1 MTDRGDHTSEEEGG
15 LAIGDLLGALY
26 RRWWMIALFAFVV
39 TSIAVS
45 VALILPNEYEA
56 TATVQIDPR
65 KKTIVS
71 LDAVLPDIAGDT
83 PTIESQVEIIRSRVI
98 ALKVI
103 DALGLR
109 HDPEFGGVPLPA
121 LPAGQIA
128 APPTAEALAA
138 SEAAADSRRRIES
151 ATTTRSVMG
160 PDAAS
165 IGNDN
170 PERDVVATEF
180 GNRLKTLRVRN
191 SLVVEIN
198 FRSRDPVKEARIAN
212 TIAEVYIRDQIDM
225 KIKATGL
232 AAELL
237 GPRLDGLR
245 AKVSEAEHSVARF
258 KAEHGIVDTEG
269 QLLSEKQLA
278 RIMEQTVT
286 ARGGTAE
293 AKAKF
298 EQLRDHLRGGASRN
312 IGDVLTN
319 HTVTL
324 LKDQLV
330 KSTKREAELL
340 TRYGPRHPE
349 MAKVRAEIA
358 DIESQISR
366 ETDQIIANV
375 RREYEV
381 AVERERTLENNL
393 TQLKEQQS
401 VTKELAVKLRDL
413 EREADTSRR
422 VFETFLARYKQTVET
437 QELHLPDA
445 RIVEKADVPFK
456 PVAPKRKQ
464 IVLIGLVAGLGLGT
478 GLVLL
483 LEFLHI
489 GLARPED
496 AQALLGVPLLA
507 SVPMLKRQSDG
518 LTDPRLSLRIVLA
531 QPNGPFARAIAELRD
546 QLDRRRRDSRP
557 RVILVTASLPNE
569 GTTVTAANLALSLA
583 ARGDRTLLIDA
594 DLRRSRLTQQ
604 LGLEQAPGLIDAI
617 RCGHDFETVLLRDT
631 VSGMAIMP
639 AGQPGRF
646 PLAPQDALEAPGFA
660 HRLGRLKTHF
670 DTIVIDAPPLLPV
683 LDARILAGYADEILF
698 VAVWRKTPRDLI
710 RKAVRLLGSN
720 AALLSGVV
728 LNQVEQQTKPVVRE
742 RRTPSLSSAATRPQ
756 RRAA

>member
-1 MTDRGDHTSEEEGG
+1 MSDRGEHTGEDEGG

-26 RRWWMIALFAFVV
+26 RRWWVIALLTLAA
-39 TSIAVS
+39 TSIAVA
-45 VALILPNEYEA
+45 VALFLPNEYEA

-103 DALGLR
+103 DALDLR
-109 HDPEFGGVPLPA
+109 HDPEFGGVPVPA
-121 LPAGQIA
+121 LPVGQVA
-128 APPTAEALAA
+128 LPPSPEAVAA
-138 SEAAADSRRRIES
+138 SVAAAEDRRRIDS

-160 PDAAS
+160 PDADS
-165 IGNDN
+165 IGNDK
-170 PERDVVATEF
+170 PERDVVAAEF
-180 GNRLKTLRVRN
+180 GGRLKTLRVRN

-198 FRSRDPVKEARIAN
+198 FRSRDPVKAARIAN

-245 AKVSEAEHSVARF
+245 AKVAEAEHTVARF

-278 RIMEQTVT
+278 RLMEQTVA

-319 HTVTL
+319 HTVSM

-366 ETDQIIANV
+366 EADQIIANV
-375 RREYEV
+375 KREYQV
-381 AVERERTLENNL
+381 AVERERTLDANL
-393 TQLKEQQS
+393 DQLKDQQS
-401 VTKELAVKLRDL
+401 VTKELTVKLRDL

-456 PVAPKRKQ
+456 PVSPKRKQ
-464 IVLIGLVAGLGLGT
+464 IVLIGFVAGFGLGA

-483 LEFLHI
+483 LELLHI

-518 LTDPRLSLRIVLA
+518 LTDPRLSLRIILA
-531 QPNGPFARAIAELRD
+531 QPNGPFARAIAGLRD
-546 QLDRRRRDSRP
+546 RLDRQRSDSGP

-569 GTTVTAANLALSLA
+569 GTTVTAANLALALA
-583 ARGDRTLLIDA
+583 GRGDRTLLIDA

-617 RCGHDFETVLLRDT
+617 GSGQDFETVILTDT
-631 VSGMAIMP
+631 VSGLAVMP
-639 AGQPGRF
+639 AGNPGRF
-646 PLAPQDALEAPGFA
+646 PLAPQDALEAPGFG
-660 HRLGRLKTHF
+660 HRLGHLKMHF
-670 DTIVIDAPPLLPV
+670 DNIVIDAPPLLPV
-683 LDARILAGYADEILF
+683 VDARILAGYADQILF

-710 RKAVRLLGSN
+710 RKAVRLLGGN
-720 AALLSGVV
+720 AARLSGVV
-728 LNQVEQQTKPVVRE
+728 LNQVDQQADPRE
-742 RRTPSLSSAATRPQ
+742 RPRQTPRLSTSPSRPA

>member
-1 MTDRGDHTSEEEGG
+1 MSNSSEHTGDEESG

-26 RRWWMIALFAFVV
+26 RRWWLIAAFAVTAGAIAVAIALY
-39 TSIAVS
+39 
-45 VALILPNEYEA
+45 LPNEYEA

-109 HDPEFGGVPLPA
+109 HDPEFGGVPLPS
-121 LPAGQIA
+121 AG
-128 APPTAEALAA
+128 TAKVGQA
-138 SEAAADSRRRIES
+138 SSAESAAAVAAAAEDRRRIDI
-151 ATTTRSVMG
+151 ATTTRSVLG

-165 IGNDN
+165 IGNDK
-170 PERDVVATEF
+170 PERDIVAAEF
-180 GNRLKTLRVRN
+180 AGRLKTFRVRN

-198 FRSRDPVKEARIAN
+198 FRSRDPVKAARIAN

-237 GPRLDGLR
+237 EPKLDGLR
-245 AKVSEAEHSVARF
+245 AKVAEAEHGVARF

-269 QLLSEKQLA
+269 QLLSEKKLA
-278 RIMEQTVT
+278 RLMEATVA
-286 ARGGTAE
+286 ARGSTAE

-298 EQLRDHLRGGASRN
+298 EQLRDHLRRGESRN

-319 HTVTL
+319 HTVSM
-324 LKDQLV
+324 LKDQLA
-330 KSTKREAELL
+330 KSTKHEAELL
-340 TRYGPRHPE
+340 TRYGPKHPE

-375 RREYEV
+375 KREYEV
-381 AVERERTLENNL
+381 AIERERTLDANL
-393 TQLKEQQS
+393 AQLKEQQS
-401 VTKELAVKLRDL
+401 VTKELTVKLRDL

-456 PVAPKRKQ
+456 PVSPKRKQ
-464 IVLIGLVAGLGLGT
+464 IVLIGFIAGLGLGA

-483 LEFLHI
+483 LELLHT
-489 GLARPED
+489 GLAKPED
-496 AQALLGVPLLA
+496 AKALLGVPQLA
-507 SVPMLKRQSDG
+507 AIPMLKRESDG
-518 LTDPRLSLRIVLA
+518 LTDPLLSLRIVLA
-531 QPNGPFARAIAELRD
+531 QPRGPFARAIAELRD
-546 QLDRRRRDSRP
+546 HLDLQRSDSGP

-569 GTTVTAANLALSLA
+569 GTTVIAANIALSLA

-594 DLRRSRLTQQ
+594 DLRRSKLTQQ
-604 LGLEQAPGLIDAI
+604 LGLEQAPGLVDAI
-617 RCGHDFETVLLRDT
+617 GCGQDFETVLLRDS
-631 VSGMAIMP
+631 VSGLTVMP
-639 AGQPGRF
+639 AGHVGRF
-646 PLAPQDALEAPGFA
+646 ALAPQDTLEAPGFA

-683 LDARILAGYADEILF
+683 VDSRILAGYADQILF
-698 VAVWRKTPRDLI
+698 VAVWRKTPRDMI

-720 AALLSGVV
+720 AALLRGIV
-728 LNQVEQQTKPVVRE
+728 LNQVDPQAHAKERSKRE
-742 RRTPSLSSAATRPQ
+742 PRLSTFASRPP